1 MKCNP
6 ERSICFDWFEK
17 HLEISVAIFTLGVQ
31 SSDSAFRSEHNRILS
46 LHFRQAIVVHVFRT
60 LPPPVS
66 RSSAGHPW
74 FSLDCLADLFWWPVP
89 FGMQA
94 SRANQ
99 ADLWLYD
106 DPTFQAPTP
115 TPTVFA
121 HLSPW
126 FSIVSSSSQTL
137 TTSEK
142 KLGQVAS
149 LNCQKHL
156 NADFRTILFLAALF
170 K

>member
-66 RSSAGHPW
+66 RSSAGHP
-74 FSLDCLADLFWWPVP
+74 
-89 FGMQA
+89 
-94 SRANQ
+94 
-99 ADLWLYD
+99 
-106 DPTFQAPTP
+106 
-115 TPTVFA
+115 
-121 HLSPW
+121 
-126 FSIVSSSSQTL
+126 
-137 TTSEK
+137 
-142 KLGQVAS
+142 
-149 LNCQKHL
+149 
-156 NADFRTILFLAALF
+156 
-170 K
+170 